1 MYQSLQKTKGD
12 RVPAPQMSSR
22 RSGAPPVGNAIN
34 ASRLQK
40 PTCACGGGC
49 PRCQGS
55 ILTSSANDA
64 AFQSASSSTGKKL
77 PPVLRSSLEQRVG
90 QSLSSIQIHDDHD
103 AHARVQQQGALAYA
117 SGRDIY
123 FGAGTYQPQTPVGD
137 WVIGH
142 EVTHAVQQGLAD
154 TATTPL
160 SKMSQ
165 TSDNTL
171 EDQAH
176 KVASGK
182 KSQVNQTHAPAI
194 MALTPAQFR
203 SQLGNTPQ
211 QAFAINTLFTNTS
224 FLDIW
229 NWLGGCATTPQQDQ
243 GPLALRATPGLASGG
258 IVRFGGYSPMS
269 ATLEINPTKPE
280 HVNNPAEL
288 VDTVFHELIHA
299 ADDLNAGCQATGS
312 PAAPLGGAVTSI
324 LPSRASV
331 AGTPTETNFNIAQ
344 GPGASNPCGEFIDI
358 NAAAQSMVTAAIQSN
373 IQLTGVGQPTLTFV
387 NMIIRSNAAALTA
400 YETCRTAA
408 CALSGAAKTT
418 ALGSCS
424 RETIAQFLPNSM
436 LSAFFP
442 SHLRFDTGL
451 LTLRSDQTDKLDF
464 VARYLVHHSAR
475 TIEIVGHTDTAGS
488 GASNMVLGQ
497 QRADQVRLD
506 LIGRGVP
513 SSQIRR
519 TRSEGETSTV
529 STSTSQNWRDRRVE
543 IRF

>member
-1 MYQSLQKTKGD
+1 MRLSEHRKSGD
-12 RVPAPQMSSR
+12 QLKSPSKHTIRQVT
-22 RSGAPPVGNAIN
+22 PPVSDALYVKNTP
-34 ASRLQK
+34 K
-40 PTCACGGGC
+40 PICACGGGC
-49 PRCQGS
+49 PHCQGS
-55 ILTSSANDA
+55 VLTSFENDA
-64 AFQSASSSTGKKL
+64 AFQSSYSSTGQKL
-77 PPVLRSSLEQRVG
+77 PPILRSSLEQRVG
-90 QSLSSIQIHDDHD
+90 QSLSSVRIHDDHD
-103 AHARVQQQGALAYA
+103 AHARVQQQGALAYT

-160 SKMSQ
+160 SQMSQ

-203 SQLGNTPQ
+203 GQLGSTPQ
-211 QAFAINTLFTNTS
+211 QAFAINTLFANTS
-224 FLDIW
+224 FVDIW

-243 GPLALRATPGLASGG
+243 GPLALRSTPGLTSGG

-280 HVNNPAEL
+280 HINNPAEL

-299 ADDLNAGCQATGS
+299 ADDLNAGCQAAGS
-312 PAAPLGGAVTSI
+312 PAAPLGGGVTSI
-324 LPSRASV
+324 LPPRASV
-331 AGTPTETNFNIAQ
+331 AGTPTETAFNIAQ

-387 NMIIRSNAAALTA
+387 NMIIRSNAAALTS

-442 SHLRFDTGL
+442 SHLRFNTGL
-451 LTLRSDQTDKLDF
+451 STLRSDQTAKLDF

-488 GASNMVLGQ
+488 GASNMTLGQ

-513 SSQIRR
+513 TSQIRL

-529 STSTSQNWRDRRVE
+529 STSASQNWRDRRVE